1 MIFKLPSSKLKS
13 DKLVNDRTALATGLV
28 APSPPFPPPTE
39 SRGELDDPELSMVS
53 DRLLCINVKFPL
65 VDVVDPEEPSV
76 LQDSGVTA
84 VAGGKVNG
92 VKRFKWLLTSVR

>member
-1 MIFKLPSSKLKS
+1 MTLPSSKLKS

-28 APSPPFPPPTE
+28 APSPPFPAAIE

-53 DRLLCINVKFPL
+53 ERLLCIKVRFPL
-65 VDVVDPEEPSV
+65 VDVVEPEEPSV
-76 LQDSGVTA
+76 LQESGVTA
-84 VAGGKVNG
+84 VAGGNVNG